1 MDNKVSPEYLNFD
14 FKKMKKN
21 GYISVKSKIDI
32 DGVKTGDELM
42 TSSNEFGTLE
52 DDAIITCYTS
62 DKREI
67 TMQKDN
73 VEVTE

>member
-1 MDNKVSPEYLNFD
+1 MDNKVSPEYLNYD

-52 DDAIITCYTS
+52 DDSIITCFTK
-62 DKREI
+62 DRKEI
-67 TMQKDN
+67 SIQKKD
-73 VEVTE
+73 VEVTD